1 MPVHDWTRVDA
12 GIFHAFHHGWISEIS
27 RELNRIVPAEQ
38 YYALPVLI
46 FGDTVPPGNV
56 TRVVDVIEWYAN
68 KKKSIAVHRRTDH
81 RTVSVL
87 EIVTPGNKCS
97 RGSIDWFGKQYRGVL
112 DAGVHLNVLDLIPPT
127 KHDPKG
133 IHPIIY
139 SKVAGDYK
147 FDPSHPL
154 TCAAY
159 VGGAD
164 AQAFVEPVAVGDALP
179 ELPLFLLPDQYVKV
193 PLESTYLR
201 AFEAL
206 PEFLCDELNAT
217 ISR

>member
-12 GIFHAFHHGWISEIS
+12 GIFHAFHHGWISEIT
-27 RELNRIVPAEQ
+27 RELNRIVPAEK

-56 TRVVDVIEWYAN
+56 TKVVDVIEWYAN
-68 KKKSIAVHRRTDH
+68 KKKSVAVHRRTDH
-81 RTVSVL
+81 RTVAIL
-87 EIVTPGNKCS
+87 DILTPGNKCS
-97 RGSIDWFGKQYRGVL
+97 RGTVELFGKQYRGVL
-112 DAGVHLNVLDLIPPT
+112 EPGCNLDVLDLFPPT

-133 IHPIIY
+133 IHSIIY
-139 SKVAGDYK
+139 SNDAGEYK
-147 FDPSHPL
+147 FDPTHSL

-164 AQAFVEPVAVGDALP
+164 AQAFVEPVAVGDVLP
-179 ELPLFLLPDQYVKV
+179 DLPLFLMSDQYVQV

-206 PEFLCDELNAT
+206 PEFLRDELNTT
-217 ISR
+217 ISI